1 MVPFLVVLA
10 IGAVGVLATFFVLR
24 SRRPDGISIDAFALS
39 EPWRRHV
46 ASAQGVQRRY
56 TAMVSATPAGPLRER
71 LTTIAVQVQHAV
83 EECWHIANRGD
94 EIDEAI
100 HRLRVPSL
108 RTQLGRTTD
117 DEARVSLEAQLA
129 SAERLGALRDDAD
142 QRLSR
147 LTTRMGELVT
157 QAAEVSVSSDASA
170 ELGSAVD
177 DVVTQLEALRL
188 AVNEVNAPG
197 RPSSSP

>member
-1 MVPFLVVLA
+1 MVPLLVVLA
-10 IGAVGVLATFFVLR
+10 VAATVVLITYFVLR
-24 SRRPDGISIDAFALS
+24 SRQPSAITIDAFALS

-46 ASAQGVQRRY
+46 AAAQAVQRRY
-56 TAMVSATPAGPLRER
+56 RQIVTGVAGGPLRER
-71 LTTIAVQVQHAV
+71 LDTIAQQVQHAV

-100 HRLRVPSL
+100 HRLRVPAL
-108 RTQLGRTTD
+108 RTQLERASDDDTRASLTT
-117 DEARVSLEAQLA
+117 QLA
-129 SAERLGALRDDAD
+129 AAERLRTQRDDAD

-157 QAAEVSVSSDASA
+157 QAAEVSVSSDTTA

-177 DVVTQLEALRL
+177 EVVTQLEALRL
-188 AVNEVNAPG
+188 AVNEVN
-197 RPSSSP
+197 S